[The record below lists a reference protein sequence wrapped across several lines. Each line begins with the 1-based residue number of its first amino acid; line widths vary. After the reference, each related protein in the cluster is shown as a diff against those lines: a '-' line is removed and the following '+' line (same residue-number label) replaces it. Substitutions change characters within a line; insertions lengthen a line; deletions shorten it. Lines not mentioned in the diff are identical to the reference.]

1 MLNETSYHGKG
12 AILNVVPEI
21 LARGFK
27 RILVCTD
34 ESLVRFGVSKK
45 VTDLLDE
52 GKINYEMF
60 TEIKPNPTIENV
72 LAGVKKAEEFFGVVV
87 TPEKEIVMIL
97 VPEEIRDK
105 VMSAVNAGAGMNTKG
120 MGIAFALPVS
130 DIVGIDTGE
139 ATPKETKEGE
149 DKPA

>member
-1 MLNETSYHGKG
+1 MDKPYVAIFCIVNHGFTDLVMESAKSAG
-12 AILNVVPEI
+12 
-21 LARGFK
+21 ARGG
-27 RILVCTD
+27 T
-34 ESLVRFGVSKK
+34 
-45 VTDLLDE
+45 
-52 GKINYEMF
+52 
-60 TEIKPNPTIENV
+60 V
-72 LAGVKKAEEFFGVVV
+72 LTARGSGNREAEEFF
-87 TPEKEIVMIL
+87 MIL

>member
-1 MLNETSYHGKG
+1 MDKPYVAIFCIVNHGFTDLVMESAKSAG
-12 AILNVVPEI
+12 
-21 LARGFK
+21 ARGG
-27 RILVCTD
+27 T
-34 ESLVRFGVSKK
+34 
-45 VTDLLDE
+45 
-52 GKINYEMF
+52 
-60 TEIKPNPTIENV
+60 V
-72 LAGVKKAEEFFGVVV
+72 LTARGSGNREAEEFFGVVV